1 MEPPTQQIMS
11 GDLAFDRIPG
21 VVVRQDMQV
30 REAVL
35 QSVGLPYESRNR
47 FKISILPDGRHAA
60 SAHGEAGIWR
70 PSSQEL
76 KDMPQAMRVLEE
88 SSCLTRY
95 TTHGHVRV
103 QISLNLHAARS
114 PAWS

>member
-1 MEPPTQQIMS
+1 MS
-11 GDLAFDRIPG
+11 ADLEFDRIPG

-47 FKISILPDGRHAA
+47 FKISILPNGRHAA
-60 SAHGEAGIWR
+60 SAHGAPGAWR

-95 TTHGHVRV
+95 ASRE
-103 QISLNLHAARS
+103 RS
-114 PAWS
+114 RCTW

>member
-1 MEPPTQQIMS
+1 MDPLIQQIMS

-21 VVVRQDMQV
+21 VAVRQDMQV

-35 QSVGLPYESRNR
+35 QSVGLPFESRNR
-47 FKISILPDGRHAA
+47 FKISLLPDGRHAA
-60 SAHGEAGIWR
+60 SSHGEAGIWR

-95 TTHGHVRV
+95 VTHGRDRAQSHVN
-103 QISLNLHAARS
+103 ISN
-114 PAWS
+114 AWNRA